1 MVRGL
6 IFCVDGGATKSRAR
20 LVDAV
25 GNARAAAEGG
35 PCNPATNLDRAVTNF
50 IALWRHCAGIAGIEP
65 EQTGDVV
72 LSIGAAGLYVPSA
85 RARFLAAIPR
95 FLQTIAVSDGYAAL
109 IGAGGG
115 KPCGLIII
123 GTGVAGHRLWS
134 NGLSVQRDGWGW
146 IGGDRGSGAWLGINA
161 LRHTLAVVDGIR
173 AEDGLSERLLASIG
187 GRARLAETV
196 NKLSPDRVAALAPI
210 VLAAADAGVSRA
222 AAIRDRAIEHLAA
235 LALVLDIDEHD
246 TLYVAGGLAA
256 NLEPRLAARLCRTVA
271 LPDNDAMHGC
281 YLLAAGQ
288 APAERIIDEVAL

>member
-1 MVRGL
+1 M
-6 IFCVDGGATKSRAR
+6 
-20 LVDAV
+20 
-25 GNARAAAEGG
+25 
-35 PCNPATNLDRAVTNF
+35 
-50 IALWRHCAGIAGIEP
+50 
-65 EQTGDVV
+65 
-72 LSIGAAGLYVPSA
+72 PSA
-85 RARFLAAIPR
+85 RPRFLAAIPR

-173 AEDGLSERLLASIG
+173 AEDGLSERVLASIG

-196 NKLSPDRVAALAPI
+196 NELSPDRVAALAPI

-271 LPDNDAMHGC
+271 LPANDAMHGC